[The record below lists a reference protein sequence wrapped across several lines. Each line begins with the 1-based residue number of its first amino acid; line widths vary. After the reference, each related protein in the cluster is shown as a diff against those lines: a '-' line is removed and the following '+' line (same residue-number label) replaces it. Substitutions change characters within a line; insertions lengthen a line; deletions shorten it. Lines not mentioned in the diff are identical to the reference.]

1 MIEIVQKNSPVLREI
16 AKNVP
21 VSEIK
26 TAKFQRILTDMR
38 SALDS
43 QDDGV
48 AIAAPQIGEPYRIF
62 VVTERALEVPDNVE
76 ERRKQ
81 PIDAN
86 KKYGHIVYINPVI
99 TKLSKTKAMLEEGCL
114 SVRYAYGKVSRSTKA
129 TVKALDENGEMFTR
143 GAKGLM
149 AQIFQH
155 EIDHLN
161 GTLFIDKA
169 VDVQEIPPEEWNQQT
184 K

>member
-1 MIEIVQKNSPVLREI
+1 MIPIVQKNDPVLRNV
-16 AKNVP
+16 AKAVLI
-21 VSEIK
+21 SEIK
-26 TAKFQRILTDMR
+26 TVEFQKILANMKD
-38 SALDS
+38 ALDS
-43 QDDGV
+43 QEDGV
-48 AIAAPQIGEPYRIF
+48 AIAAPQIGVPLRIF
-62 VVTERALEVPDNVE
+62 VVTERALDVPDNVE
-76 ERRKQ
+76 DRKKQ
-81 PIDAN
+81 PRDEN
-86 KKYGHIVYINPVI
+86 KKYGHIVFINPVV
-99 TKLSKTKAMLEEGCL
+99 TKISKTRAMLEEGCL

-129 TVKALDENGEMFTR
+129 TVKALNENGDAFTR

-169 VDVQEIPPEEWNQQT
+169 VDVQEIPPEELGEQL